1 MSAATQ
7 NHVERFNKP
16 CADLLEDNARLRA
29 LVTEKDNALAQ
40 HEAYERALLGRLSK
54 AQKR

>member
-7 NHVERFNKP
+7 NHVERLNKR
-16 CADLLEDNARLRA
+16 CADLLADNARLSA
-29 LVTEKDNALAQ
+29 LVAEKDNALAQ

-54 AQKR
+54 AEKR